1 MNAIEK
7 LNKGA
12 KGNAYM
18 EAIAEYLVGRVKEDK
33 GLADDVMNPQK
44 TMKKCLAYVKEQAR
58 EQAEDGVA
66 MIKDEVVYE
75 WAEDYFRMVEP
86 DEDDEPIEVPKK
98 VTKKATKKAVKETP
112 KKAPT
117 KSLMEL
123 VAEQM
128 KSIVDDDDEEDE
140 DEEEE
145 PKQMTLMDILD
156 DDEGL
161 AFM

>member
-86 DEDDEPIEVPKK
+86 DEDDEPVEVPKK
-98 VTKKATKKAVKETP
+98 VTKKVVKETP

>member
-86 DEDDEPIEVPKK
+86 DEDDEPVEVP
-98 VTKKATKKAVKETP
+98 KKATKKVVKETP

-128 KSIVDDDDEEDE
+128 KSFVDDDDEEDE

>member
-86 DEDDEPIEVPKK
+86 DEDDEPVEVPKK
-98 VTKKATKKAVKETP
+98 TTKKVVKETP

-128 KSIVDDDDEEDE
+128 KSFVDDDDEEDE